1 MSWEQKDCAKMKTIE
16 TIAKQNQYLIIKN
29 NKNIIKL
36 LIDTQQTMIVF
47 VTRTISSKN
56 IKKSIKIGRKLRR
69 SINHYTYIE

>member
-47 VTRTISSKN
+47 VRRTISFKYIGKN
-56 IKKSIKIGRKLRR
+56 
-69 SINHYTYIE
+69 